1 MWLGPRWPQATGLTS
16 VFANRKRW
24 AASWGLGCLGD
35 ACGGPASTPRLL
47 LEQLGRCAGSAR
59 GRAGPPSRGTAEG
72 LRPDSAKATTL
83 TQQDGAPC
91 GAAPSPCSG
100 HACVTASGRGPQ
112 PTPGVP
118 GHWFID
124 GRGVSA
130 PPPCPAGHPGG
141 PWAGAAGSSSSR
153 NRRRRCRCG
162 WRSATGDCAPVVP
175 SSPSSRRA
183 ERSPPSARRR
193 PAPRATWLL
202 PPAQV
207 LLSAYGVVTFRCGRA
222 GCGFVSHFRARD
234 SHFSPLESPVL
245 QFWKILGRSLFECC
259 LFPVRFCLPAETLRS
274 QDVPPGPPRLRP
286 ALGHP
291 VPLSGL
297 HVGRSQVSLLSRCFS
312 PRPGLR
318 TTQPH
323 GILGTLVHPDV
334 AFSISGTKLLV
345 LILLFRDPCK
355 ISFFIFF
362 SFWYCPVFSSRLV
375 LLLNFVFK
383 PLILSLSQSS
393 IISSFF
399 SMLTQV

>member
-1 MWLGPRWPQATGLTS
+1 MTDVVCPPHPHAQPDTP
-16 VFANRKRW
+16 
-24 AASWGLGCLGD
+24 
-35 ACGGPASTPRLL
+35 GGPGPGRL
-47 LEQLGRCAGSAR
+47 
-59 GRAGPPSRGTAEG
+59 
-72 LRPDSAKATTL
+72 
-83 TQQDGAPC
+83 
-91 GAAPSPCSG
+91 
-100 HACVTASGRGPQ
+100 
-112 PTPGVP
+112 
-118 GHWFID
+118 
-124 GRGVSA
+124 A
-130 PPPCPAGHPGG
+130 PPPLGTGGIGADVGGEAPQGTAPRSSHRLRAPA
-141 PWAGAAGSSSSR
+141 AL
-153 NRRRRCRCG
+153 
-162 WRSATGDCAPVVP
+162 T
-175 SSPSSRRA
+175 
-183 ERSPPSARRR
+183 RSPPSARRR

-399 SMLTQV
+399 SMLTPV